1 MSSKKQPNL
10 EDLLFFI
17 SKKGNRVALS
27 SIVRISP
34 TTIYLNTGSTL
45 NIKDP
50 EDLAQLETKL
60 VAFEEYKLS
69 KQQADLDAKIAK
81 LTKADIVEHTEV
93 LKDHL
98 TDVTAKATSIINDVF
113 NTILKQSEQTSER
126 VTSVV
131 NNQISLVET
140 LTTNL
145 NTATRNISNLSSQMT
160 RLTSNGKDLT
170 SMMEAITK
178 TKTELEGTIKLLKEC
193 LDV

>member
-93 LKDHL
+93 LKGHL
-98 TDVTAKATSIINDVF
+98 ADVF
-113 NTILKQSEQTSER
+113 NTILKQSEQTSGK

>member
-45 NIKDP
+45 NIKDS
-50 EDLAQLETKL
+50 EDLAQLEAKL

-98 TDVTAKATSIINDVF
+98 TDVF
-113 NTILKQSEQTSER
+113 NTILKQSEQTSEK

-160 RLTSNGKDLT
+160 RLTSNGEDLT

>member
-50 EDLAQLETKL
+50 EDLAQLEAKL

-81 LTKADIVEHTEV
+81 LTKADIAEHTEV
-93 LKDHL
+93 LKEHL
-98 TDVTAKATSIINDVF
+98 TDVF
-113 NTILKQSEQTSER
+113 NTILKQSEQTSEK

-160 RLTSNGKDLT
+160 RLTSNGEDLT

>member
-27 SIVRISP
+27 SIIRISP

-98 TDVTAKATSIINDVF
+98 TDVF
-113 NTILKQSEQTSER
+113 NTILKQSEQTSEK
-126 VTSVV
+126 VSNVV
-131 NNQISLVET
+131 KNQISLVET

-145 NTATRNISNLSSQMT
+145 NTATKSISSLSSQMT
-160 RLTSNGKDLT
+160 RLTSNGEDLT

>member
-45 NIKDP
+45 NITDP
-50 EDLAQLETKL
+50 EDLAQLEAKL

-98 TDVTAKATSIINDVF
+98 TDVF

-131 NNQISLVET
+131 NNQIGLVET
-140 LTTNL
+140 LTTN
-145 NTATRNISNLSSQMT
+145 ISSLSSQMT
-160 RLTSNGKDLT
+160 RLTSNGEDLT

>member
-1 MSSKKQPNL
+1 MSSKKQLNL

-50 EDLAQLETKL
+50 EDLAKLETKL

-81 LTKADIVEHTEV
+81 LTKEDIVEHTEV

-98 TDVTAKATSIINDVF
+98 TDVF
-113 NTILKQSEQTSER
+113 NTILKQSEQTSEK

-140 LTTNL
+140 LTTN
-145 NTATRNISNLSSQMT
+145 ISSLSSQMT
-160 RLTSNGKDLT
+160 RLTSNGENLT

>member
-45 NIKDP
+45 NIRDP

-81 LTKADIVEHTEV
+81 LTKTDIAEHTEV

-98 TDVTAKATSIINDVF
+98 TDVF
-113 NTILKQSEQTSER
+113 NTILKQSEQTSEK

-131 NNQISLVET
+131 NNQIGLVET
-140 LTTNL
+140 LTT
-145 NTATRNISNLSSQMT
+145 NISNLSSQMT
-160 RLTSNGKDLT
+160 RLTSNGEDLT

-178 TKTELEGTIKLLKEC
+178 TKNELEGTIKLLKEC

>member
-93 LKDHL
+93 LKDSL
-98 TDVTAKATSIINDVF
+98 TDVF
-113 NTILKQSEQTSER
+113 NTILKQSEQTSEK
-126 VTSVV
+126 VTRVV
-131 NNQISLVET
+131 NNQIGLVET
-140 LTTNL
+140 LTTN
-145 NTATRNISNLSSQMT
+145 ISSLSSQMT
-160 RLTSNGKDLT
+160 RLTSNGEDLT

>member
-81 LTKADIVEHTEV
+81 LTKADIAEHTEV

-98 TDVTAKATSIINDVF
+98 TDVF
-113 NTILKQSEQTSER
+113 NTILKQSEQTSEK
-126 VTSVV
+126 VTKVV
-131 NNQISLVET
+131 NNQIGLVET
-140 LTTNL
+140 LTTN
-145 NTATRNISNLSSQMT
+145 ISSLCSQMT
-160 RLTSNGKDLT
+160 RLTSNGEDLT

>member
-45 NIKDP
+45 NIKDS
-50 EDLAQLETKL
+50 EDLAQLEAKL

-81 LTKADIVEHTEV
+81 LTKADIAEHTEV
-93 LKDHL
+93 LKEHL
-98 TDVTAKATSIINDVF
+98 TDVF
-113 NTILKQSEQTSER
+113 NTILKQSEQTSEK
-126 VTSVV
+126 VTNVV

-145 NTATRNISNLSSQMT
+145 NTATKSIFSLSSQMT
-160 RLTSNGKDLT
+160 RLTSNGEDLT

>member
-98 TDVTAKATSIINDVF
+98 TDVF
-113 NTILKQSEQTSER
+113 NTILKQSEQTSEK

-131 NNQISLVET
+131 NNQIGLVET
-140 LTTNL
+140 LTTN
-145 NTATRNISNLSSQMT
+145 ISSLSSQMT
-160 RLTSNGKDLT
+160 RLTSNGEDLT

>member
-17 SKKGNRVALS
+17 SKRGNRVALS
-27 SIVRISP
+27 SIIRISP
-34 TTIYLNTGSTL
+34 TKIYLNTGLTL
-45 NIKDP
+45 NITDP
-50 EDLAQLETKL
+50 EDLAQLEAKL

-81 LTKADIVEHTEV
+81 LTKADIAEHTEV
-93 LKDHL
+93 LKEHL
-98 TDVTAKATSIINDVF
+98 TDVF
-113 NTILKQSEQTSER
+113 NTILKQSEQTSEK

-131 NNQISLVET
+131 NNQINLVET

-160 RLTSNGKDLT
+160 RLTSNGEDLT

>member
-45 NIKDP
+45 NIKNP
-50 EDLAQLETKL
+50 EDLAQLEAKL

-98 TDVTAKATSIINDVF
+98 TDVF
-113 NTILKQSEQTSER
+113 NTILKQSEQTSEK
-126 VTSVV
+126 VTNVV

-140 LTTNL
+140 LTTD
-145 NTATRNISNLSSQMT
+145 IYSLSSQMT

>member
-27 SIVRISP
+27 SIIRISP
-34 TTIYLNTGSTL
+34 TKIYLNTGSTL
-45 NIKDP
+45 NITDP

-81 LTKADIVEHTEV
+81 LTKADIAEHTEV

-98 TDVTAKATSIINDVF
+98 TDVF
-113 NTILKQSEQTSER
+113 NTILKQSEQTSEK

-140 LTTNL
+140 LTTN
-145 NTATRNISNLSSQMT
+145 ISSLSSQMT
-160 RLTSNGKDLT
+160 RLTSNGEDLT

>member
-98 TDVTAKATSIINDVF
+98 TDVF

-126 VTSVV
+126 VSSVV
-131 NNQISLVET
+131 NNQIGLVEI
-140 LTTNL
+140 LTT
-145 NTATRNISNLSSQMT
+145 NISNLSSQMT

>member
-81 LTKADIVEHTEV
+81 LTKADIAEHTEV
-93 LKDHL
+93 LKEHL
-98 TDVTAKATSIINDVF
+98 TDVF
-113 NTILKQSEQTSER
+113 NTILKQSEQTSEK

-131 NNQISLVET
+131 NNQIGLVET
-140 LTTNL
+140 LTTN
-145 NTATRNISNLSSQMT
+145 ISSLSSQMT
-160 RLTSNGKDLT
+160 RLTSNGEDLT

>member
-45 NIKDP
+45 NIKDS
-50 EDLAQLETKL
+50 EDLAQLEAKL

-93 LKDHL
+93 LKDRL
-98 TDVTAKATSIINDVF
+98 TDVF

-126 VTSVV
+126 VSSVV
-131 NNQISLVET
+131 NNQIGLVEI
-140 LTTNL
+140 LTT
-145 NTATRNISNLSSQMT
+145 NISNLSSQMT
-160 RLTSNGKDLT
+160 RLTSNGEDLT

>member
-27 SIVRISP
+27 SIIRINP

-93 LKDHL
+93 LKEHL
-98 TDVTAKATSIINDVF
+98 TDVF

-131 NNQISLVET
+131 NNQIGLVET
-140 LTTNL
+140 LTTNV
-145 NTATRNISNLSSQMT
+145 SSLSSQMT
-160 RLTSNGKDLT
+160 RLTSNGEDLA

>member
-81 LTKADIVEHTEV
+81 LTKADIAEHTEV
-93 LKDHL
+93 LKDRL
-98 TDVTAKATSIINDVF
+98 TDVF
-113 NTILKQSEQTSER
+113 NTILKQSEQTSEK

-140 LTTNL
+140 LTTN
-145 NTATRNISNLSSQMT
+145 ISSLSSQMT
-160 RLTSNGKDLT
+160 RLTSNGENLT

>member
-50 EDLAQLETKL
+50 EDLAQLEAKL

-98 TDVTAKATSIINDVF
+98 TDVF
-113 NTILKQSEQTSER
+113 NTILKQSEQTSEK

-140 LTTNL
+140 LTTN
-145 NTATRNISNLSSQMT
+145 ISSLSSQMT
-160 RLTSNGKDLT
+160 RLTSNGENLT

>member
-34 TTIYLNTGSTL
+34 IAIYLNTGSTL

-81 LTKADIVEHTEV
+81 LTKADIVEHIEV

-98 TDVTAKATSIINDVF
+98 TDVF
-113 NTILKQSEQTSER
+113 NTILKQSEQTSEK
-126 VTSVV
+126 VAGVV
-131 NNQISLVET
+131 NNQIGLVET
-140 LTTNL
+140 LTTNI
-145 NTATRNISNLSSQMT
+145 NTATRNVSSLSSQMT
-160 RLTSNGKDLT
+160 RLTSNNENLT

-178 TKTELEGTIKLLKEC
+178 TKTELEVTIKLLKEC

>member
-45 NIKDP
+45 NIKDS
-50 EDLAQLETKL
+50 EDLAQLEAKL

-93 LKDHL
+93 LKDRL
-98 TDVTAKATSIINDVF
+98 TDVF

-126 VTSVV
+126 VSSVV

-140 LTTNL
+140 LTTN
-145 NTATRNISNLSSQMT
+145 ISSLSSQMT

>member
-17 SKKGNRVALS
+17 SKRGNRVALS
-27 SIVRISP
+27 AIVRISP

-93 LKDHL
+93 LKGHL
-98 TDVTAKATSIINDVF
+98 ADVF
-113 NTILKQSEQTSER
+113 NTILKQSEQTSGK

>member
-98 TDVTAKATSIINDVF
+98 TDVF
-113 NTILKQSEQTSER
+113 NTILKQSEQTSEK
-126 VTSVV
+126 VTRVV
-131 NNQISLVET
+131 NNQIGLVET
-140 LTTNL
+140 LTTN
-145 NTATRNISNLSSQMT
+145 ISSLSSQMT
-160 RLTSNGKDLT
+160 RLTSNGEDLT

>member
-1 MSSKKQPNL
+1 MSSEKQSNL

-98 TDVTAKATSIINDVF
+98 TDVF
-113 NTILKQSEQTSER
+113 NTILKQSEQTSEK
-126 VTSVV
+126 VTRVV
-131 NNQISLVET
+131 NNQIGLVET
-140 LTTNL
+140 LTTN
-145 NTATRNISNLSSQMT
+145 ISSLSSQMT
-160 RLTSNGKDLT
+160 RLTSNGEDLT

>member
-45 NIKDP
+45 NIKDH
-50 EDLAQLETKL
+50 EDLAQLEAKL

-81 LTKADIVEHTEV
+81 LTKADIAEHTEV

-98 TDVTAKATSIINDVF
+98 TDVF
-113 NTILKQSEQTSER
+113 NTILKQSEQTSEK

-140 LTTNL
+140 LTTN
-145 NTATRNISNLSSQMT
+145 ISSLSSQMT
-160 RLTSNGKDLT
+160 RLTSNGEDLT

>member
-93 LKDHL
+93 LKNHL
-98 TDVTAKATSIINDVF
+98 TDVF
-113 NTILKQSEQTSER
+113 NTILKQSEQTSEK
-126 VTSVV
+126 VTSIV
-131 NNQISLVET
+131 NNQIGLVET
-140 LTTNL
+140 LTTN
-145 NTATRNISNLSSQMT
+145 ISSLSPQMV
-160 RLTSNGKDLT
+160 RLTSNNEDLT

>member
-45 NIKDP
+45 NIKDS
-50 EDLAQLETKL
+50 EDLAQLEAKL

-81 LTKADIVEHTEV
+81 LTKADIAEHTEV
-93 LKDHL
+93 LKEHL
-98 TDVTAKATSIINDVF
+98 TDVF

-126 VTSVV
+126 VSSVV
-131 NNQISLVET
+131 NNQIGLVEI
-140 LTTNL
+140 LTT
-145 NTATRNISNLSSQMT
+145 NISNLSSQMT
-160 RLTSNGKDLT
+160 RLTSNGEDLT

>member
-45 NIKDP
+45 NIKDS
-50 EDLAQLETKL
+50 EDLAQLEAKL

-93 LKDHL
+93 LKNHL
-98 TDVTAKATSIINDVF
+98 TDVF
-113 NTILKQSEQTSER
+113 NTILKQSEQASEK
-126 VTSVV
+126 VTNVV
-131 NNQISLVET
+131 NNQINLVET
-140 LTTNL
+140 LTTD
-145 NTATRNISNLSSQMT
+145 IYSLSSQMT
-160 RLTSNGKDLT
+160 RLTSNGEDLT

>member
-45 NIKDP
+45 NIKNP
-50 EDLAQLETKL
+50 EDLAQLEAKL

-98 TDVTAKATSIINDVF
+98 TDVF
-113 NTILKQSEQTSER
+113 NTILKQSEQTSEK

-140 LTTNL
+140 LTTN
-145 NTATRNISNLSSQMT
+145 ISSLSSQMT
-160 RLTSNGKDLT
+160 RLTSNGEDLT
-170 SMMEAITK
+170 YMMEAITK

>member
-98 TDVTAKATSIINDVF
+98 TDVF
-113 NTILKQSEQTSER
+113 NTILKQSEQTSEK

-140 LTTNL
+140 LTT
-145 NTATRNISNLSSQMT
+145 NISNLSSQMT

-178 TKTELEGTIKLLKEC
+178 TKTELEGIIKLLKSA
-193 LDV
+193 

>member
-45 NIKDP
+45 NIKDS
-50 EDLAQLETKL
+50 EDLAQLEAKL

-98 TDVTAKATSIINDVF
+98 TDVF
-113 NTILKQSEQTSER
+113 NTILKQSEQTSEK
-126 VTSVV
+126 VTNVV

-140 LTTNL
+140 LTT
-145 NTATRNISNLSSQMT
+145 NISNLSSQMT
-160 RLTSNGKDLT
+160 RLTSNGEDLT

>member
-45 NIKDP
+45 NITDP
-50 EDLAQLETKL
+50 EDLAQLEAKL

-98 TDVTAKATSIINDVF
+98 TDVF
-113 NTILKQSEQTSER
+113 NTILKQSEQTSEK

-131 NNQISLVET
+131 NNQIGLVEI
-140 LTTNL
+140 LTT
-145 NTATRNISNLSSQMT
+145 NISNLSSQMT
-160 RLTSNGKDLT
+160 RLTSNNEDLT

>member
-81 LTKADIVEHTEV
+81 LTKADIAEHTEV

-98 TDVTAKATSIINDVF
+98 TDVF
-113 NTILKQSEQTSER
+113 NTILKQSEQTSEK
-126 VTSVV
+126 VTNVV
-131 NNQISLVET
+131 NNQMSLVET
-140 LTTNL
+140 LTTN
-145 NTATRNISNLSSQMT
+145 ISSLSSQMT
-160 RLTSNGKDLT
+160 RLTSNGEDLT

>member
-93 LKDHL
+93 LKDSL
-98 TDVTAKATSIINDVF
+98 TDVF
-113 NTILKQSEQTSER
+113 NTILKQSEQTSEK

-140 LTTNL
+140 LTTN
-145 NTATRNISNLSSQMT
+145 ISSLSSQMT
-160 RLTSNGKDLT
+160 RLTSNGEDLT

>member
-17 SKKGNRVALS
+17 SKKGNIVALS

-45 NIKDP
+45 NIKDT

-98 TDVTAKATSIINDVF
+98 TDVF
-113 NTILKQSEQTSER
+113 NTILKQSEQTSEK

-140 LTTNL
+140 LTTN
-145 NTATRNISNLSSQMT
+145 ISSLSSQMT
-160 RLTSNGKDLT
+160 RLTSNGEDLT

>member
-27 SIVRISP
+27 SIIRISP

-93 LKDHL
+93 LKDRL
-98 TDVTAKATSIINDVF
+98 TDVF
-113 NTILKQSEQTSER
+113 NTILKQSEQTSEK
-126 VTSVV
+126 VTRVV
-131 NNQISLVET
+131 NNQIGLVET
-140 LTTNL
+140 LTTN
-145 NTATRNISNLSSQMT
+145 ISSLSSQMT
-160 RLTSNGKDLT
+160 RLTSNGEDLT

>member
-45 NIKDP
+45 LNVKDP

-98 TDVTAKATSIINDVF
+98 TDVF
-113 NTILKQSEQTSER
+113 NTILKQSEQTSEK

-131 NNQISLVET
+131 NHQIGLVET

-160 RLTSNGKDLT
+160 RLTSNSEDLT

>member
-50 EDLAQLETKL
+50 EDLAQLEAKL

-98 TDVTAKATSIINDVF
+98 TDVF
-113 NTILKQSEQTSER
+113 NTILKQSEQTSEK

-140 LTTNL
+140 LTTN
-145 NTATRNISNLSSQMT
+145 ISSLSSQMT
-160 RLTSNGKDLT
+160 RLTSNGEDLT